1 MRGPINNP
9 IFPCSAGRVITA
21 VFFFV
26 TITRFSDRPSDCRHS
41 NL

>member
-21 VFFFV
+21 VTGFV
-26 TITRFSDRPSDCRHS
+26 SIIGFDDRPSARRR
-41 NL
+41 